1 MASPLSRD
9 PIAQAREQWI
19 SHGWEAEAEPMA
31 AITAVMR
38 TASIYLQRADSIL
51 KPHGLTFARFEVLAL
66 LGFSKRGSL
75 PMSQASELLQVHATS
90 LTNSVDR
97 LESTGLVRRM
107 AHPTDGRTRLL
118 ELTKQGQQVLN
129 ALAMILTNCSLP
141 RAISVLRTLPNYL
154 RSSPASAKPPETSS
168 KVSNHQRE
176 I

>member
-19 SHGWEAEAEPMA
+19 SHGWKAEAEPMA

-129 ALAMILTNCSLP
+129 AARDDLNELLFAQSNLCASDATELFEILS
-141 RAISVLRTLPNYL
+141 RFRK
-154 RSSPASAKPPETSS
+154 ASGDF
-168 KVSNHQRE
+168 V
-176 I
+176 